1 MPRLSCAS
9 CQIAICWLVFT
20 APRSKSGPQRDTLI
34 ALLGELDARR
44 LYLGEGFSSLFTYC
58 TQALHLSEHATY
70 NRIEAARAAR
80 RFPVILERLEAG
92 SMTLTTVRLLAPHLT
107 EANHRDLLERVHYK
121 SKRDVELVIATLAPA
136 PDVPSVVRK
145 LPAPLPAKMLKVST
159 RRIPRSLK

>member
-1 MPRLSCAS
+1 MP
-9 CQIAICWLVFT
+9 AI
-20 APRSKSGPQRDTLI
+20 RSRSAHLCSTCRVCGAVRNENLI

-80 RFPVILERLEAG
+80 RFPMILDLLEAG
-92 SMTLTTVRLLAPHLT
+92 SVTLTTVRLLAPHLT
-107 EANHRDLLERVHYK
+107 EANHRELLERVHYK

-145 LPAPLPAKMLKVST
+145 LPAPLPVRMPEVSDV
-159 RRIPRSLK
+159 RIPRSFK